1 MCDELRLCL
10 ARLILVNSP
19 QLTTPC
25 LCKLGRS
32 RRQCRDVTMC
42 LLSCGTR
49 CPQSTTRL
57 PKPSEAS
64 CQFIIWASGEQSHTH
79 RKGAEPKGNL
89 GVKESHHEGSGFS
102 ALLSSFL
109 ERRFQRVR
117 NANPR
122 KWMGRGS
129 SWLGTGQLRWK
140 VPMSR
145 WLPPLRGVE
154 GEVQVWGVEP
164 GDPAGVHRPDGLS

>member
-1 MCDELRLCL
+1 MSRCDNVFAELRHQMS
-10 ARLILVNSP
+10 AGYNP
-19 QLTTPC
+19 P
-25 LCKLGRS
+25 
-32 RRQCRDVTMC
+32 
-42 LLSCGTR
+42 
-49 CPQSTTRL
+49 

-64 CQFIIWASGEQSHTH
+64 CQFIIRVPGEQSHSKK
-79 RKGAEPKGNL
+79 RSGAKGNTV
-89 GVKESHHEGSGFS
+89 VKKSHHEGNGFS
-102 ALLSSFL
+102 ARFSSFP

-129 SWLGTGQLRWK
+129 SWLGTGQLCWK
-140 VPMSR
+140 VQMSR